1 MASWTKLVA
10 LGLAVSISAFPS
22 KRSTNFC
29 GESDSQVIS
38 GTPWI
43 VFNMLYNEDLMS
55 SSDSWCTVYDSLAT
69 SSTGVQEIKW
79 GSTSSISPASDT
91 VKGYSFI
98 GLTQNLENTLTGIQ
112 SIPANYQWTRSNT
125 TEFKGNIVFDFMTND
140 VKGDSTSTDSHELML
155 WLQYEGGQ
163 TPIGWSKTPAYTV
176 DSLYGTSWK
185 LYEGVN
191 EDTGITVSSLL
202 PDTQFDGSFSGD
214 LMDWFQVF
222 VTRGTF
228 KNSTYLNVGNAGTE
242 IFYGDSTMS
251 STLALQIDL
260 PGSSSPEEAAAEA
273 AISADSAA
281 ATSALTTS
289 AKSSKA
295 ISSTVAA
302 VATSSFVSAPATT
315 NGVPSTPETT
325 SAPPASP
332 IALTTASTA
341 SGASSTDPSDSEE
354 CSDELSQDSN
364 TAIAATSTTSSNVA
378 SATTSGTEPNSDDG
392 SDDCDS
398 DEQQSSIDVP
408 SSTTA
413 AVSNAAGIFPTGP
426 FQPSGVALPTGFPHG
441 SRPHWRPGHH
451 DGHRKPGQ

>member
-1 MASWTKLVA
+1 MSSWKKLA
-10 LGLAVSISAFPS
+10 TLGLAATVSALPS
-22 KRSTNFC
+22 KRSTSFC
-29 GESDSQVIS
+29 GKSDSQVIS

-43 VFNMLYNEDLMS
+43 VFNMLYNQDLMS
-55 SSDSWCTVYDSLAT
+55 SSDSWCTVYDSTTT
-69 SSTGVQEIKW
+69 SSAGVQEIEW

-98 GLTQNLENTLTGIQ
+98 GLTQNLENTLTDIK

-176 DSLYGTSWK
+176 DSLFGTSWK

-228 KNSTYLNVGNAGTE
+228 KSSTYLNVGNAGTE

-260 PGSSSPEEAAAEA
+260 PGSSNAEDAAAEA
-273 AISADSAA
+273 AISSSPVASSQAVSSTAA
-281 ATSALTTS
+281 AASTATSPAPIISSTPNSALTASPTLVSSSVTTS
-289 AKSSKA
+289 Q
-295 ISSTVAA
+295 A
-302 VATSSFVSAPATT
+302 VASTSTSAPAT
-315 NGVPSTPETT
+315 E
-325 SAPPASP
+325 PA
-332 IALTTASTA
+332 
-341 SGASSTDPSDSEE
+341 E
-354 CSDELSQDSN
+354 DE
-364 TAIAATSTTSSNVA
+364 
-378 SATTSGTEPNSDDG
+378 G
-392 SDDCDS
+392 SDDCGS
-398 DEQQSSIDVP
+398 DEEDPSAATSS
-408 SSTTA
+408 SSSSVNPTTTA
-413 AVSNAAGIFPTGP
+413 ASAAESTGDDASDDCGSDEESSAAAPTSSIAAVSAVAGAFPTGA
-426 FQPSGVALPTGFPHG
+426 FQPPGAARPSGVALPTGAPYG
-441 SRPHWRPGHH
+441 YRPHWKPNHHRGH
-451 DGHRKPGQ
+451 GN